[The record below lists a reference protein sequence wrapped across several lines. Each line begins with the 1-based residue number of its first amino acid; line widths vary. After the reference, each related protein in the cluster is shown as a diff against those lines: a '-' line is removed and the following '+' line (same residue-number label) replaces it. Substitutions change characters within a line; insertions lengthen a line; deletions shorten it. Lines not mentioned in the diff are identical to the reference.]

1 MTRLIAV
8 APVLPEHR
16 YPQAEIT
23 DAFLAVCLDG
33 SSAHDALVRRLHASA
48 QVEHRHLAFPLDTYA
63 KLDTFAAANDA
74 FIEAATDLGA
84 RAVSDALAKA
94 GLAPDE
100 VDVIMSTT
108 VTGVAVPSIEAR
120 IAQRLGMRTD
130 VRRIPLFG
138 LGCAGGAAGIARLDD
153 HLRAYPHDVGILVS
167 VELCSLTTQR
177 GHTAVPHLVAS
188 ALFGDGA
195 AAVVG
200 VGSAH
205 PTYATTAGPVV
216 RGSTSRLYPNSE
228 RAMGW
233 DVGEWGLRIVLD
245 ADVPELVESHLGTDV
260 VGFLASQGMTTDQID
275 PWICHPGGPKVLQAV
290 EAALGLKDD
299 ELAVTWRS
307 LREIGNLSSSSVL
320 HVLAD
325 TWALSA
331 PTAERQA
338 LLMAM
343 GPGFASELVLL
354 DW

>member
-16 YPQAEIT
+16 YSQAEIT

-33 SSAHDALVRRLHASA
+33 GVGSEALVRRLHASA
-48 QVEHRHLAFPLDTYA
+48 LVEHRHLVLPLEEYA
-63 KLDTFAAANDA
+63 KLDSFSAANDVYL
-74 FIEAATDLGA
+74 EAATDLGA
-84 RAVSDALAKA
+84 QAVARALADAGLAVSD
-94 GLAPDE
+94 
-100 VDVIMSTT
+100 VDLLISTT

-120 IAQRLGMRTD
+120 IAQRLGMRSD
-130 VRRIPLFG
+130 VIRVPLFG

-153 HLRAYPHDVGILVS
+153 QLRARPDAVGVLVS

-177 GHTAVPHLVAS
+177 EHAAVPHLVAS

-195 AAVVG
+195 AAVVA
-200 VGSAH
+200 VGTEH
-205 PTYATTAGPVV
+205 PLHDTATGPVV
-216 RGSTSRLYPNSE
+216 RDAMSRLYPDSE

-245 ADVPELVESHLGTDV
+245 ADVPGLVERHLTADV
-260 VGFLASQGMTTDQID
+260 AEFLARHDLDSSAIG
-275 PWICHPGGPKVLQAV
+275 PWISHPGGPKVLQAV
-290 EAALGLKDD
+290 ESALDLTDD

-307 LREIGNLSSSSVL
+307 LRDIGNLSSASVL

-325 TWALSA
+325 TWREDPPAGG
-331 PTAERQA
+331 RDA
-338 LLMAM
+338 LLLAM